1 MDAGASNELVVDL
14 DKLRQ
19 RFDDDLELLN
29 EIFHVFIAETPGRR
43 ADMEQ
48 ALASG
53 DLSGLS
59 RSAHSLKGV
68 AGTMFAEPLRRAA
81 YALEMA
87 AKAGDAGRA
96 ALLTDDLLAVLDTTS
111 GYVRGLV

>member
-1 MDAGASNELVVDL
+1 MDAGASNELVLDL

-29 EIFHVFIAETPGRR
+29 EIFHVFIAEAPGRR

-48 ALASG
+48 ALAAG

-87 AKAGDAGRA
+87 AKEGDADRSAPLTA
-96 ALLTDDLLAVLDTTS
+96 ALLDLLETTC
-111 GYVRGLV
+111 GHVRGLI